1 MAVFLTMA
9 REIYCKDVKFSAY
22 SHTHRESHD
31 GIAMMDV
38 DKVATCI
45 GCNKP
50 LFLAET
56 AKHRGSKEDYHK
68 GHSMIKQLAT
78 MSGLNAYIIWYHVN
92 NQRVHKVSAQKISP
106 GYSKIQ
112 TCSWKQWVSFLA
124 TFQVR
129 HFPQCERKGLFMK
142 KINSLT
148 FDEKADYAEILLS

>member
-22 SHTHRESHD
+22 SHTHRESHN

-38 DKVATCI
+38 DKVSCCI
-45 GCNKP
+45 ACNEP

-56 AKHRGSKEDYHK
+56 ARHKGSREDYFK
-68 GHSMIKQLAT
+68 GHRMIKRLAEKA
-78 MSGLNAYIIWYHVN
+78 SLNAYIIWYHEKD
-92 NQRVHKVSAQKISP
+92 QRVHKVSVQKISP

-129 HFPQCERKGLFMK
+129 HFPQCERKSLFMK